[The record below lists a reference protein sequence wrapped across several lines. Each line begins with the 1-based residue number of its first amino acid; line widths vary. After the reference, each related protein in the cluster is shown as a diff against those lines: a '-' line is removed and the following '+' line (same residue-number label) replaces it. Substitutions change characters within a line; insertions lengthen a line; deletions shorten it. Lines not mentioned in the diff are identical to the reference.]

1 MNQANAIER
10 FDKNPKQKIQIDS
23 WDEVYAL
30 ELNEP
35 LHFNRYDEIDKYYND
50 KYECTNGELF

>member
-23 WDEVYAL
+23 WDEVDAL

-35 LHFNRYDEIDKYYND
+35 LKLLKWNEWDKYYND
-50 KYECTNGELF
+50 KYECTNGELY